1 MLNKPYNV
9 LRIQI
14 IKGVVT
20 VRIGIFTD
28 TYLPD
33 INGVVT
39 SVVTLKKALEK
50 NGHEVFV
57 VTNHDDMLKTTF
69 EDKVLRLPGLK
80 LDFLYGYKLTNPIQ
94 IAAAKPIK
102 AWNLD
107 IIHVH
112 QEFGV
117 GIFGRSLATAFDIPL
132 VSTYHTTYED
142 YTHYVNFFNFETIDN
157 ISKKAVEGLSKAF
170 TKKSQIVIAP
180 SQKTKDMLVG
190 YGIKNRIEIIPTG
203 LDLDA
208 FDEHNTSEKKIKEIR
223 DECRISEGQSVFIYV
238 GRIAQ
243 EKSIDIVIKAF
254 KHVREKKL
262 NAKFI
267 IVGSGPDL
275 KLLQELVRE
284 LSLED
289 YVYFAGLKQSNE
301 VASYYHAADAFI
313 SGSTTETQGLTYIE
327 ALASGLG
334 LFARKDDVLKDIVVE
349 DKTGYYFDNEIELAN
364 KIEKFIINTENRQMI
379 KENALNVSKAYSLDQ
394 YYDNI
399 IKCYKQA
406 IEMEKNVNNKGN

>member
-1 MLNKPYNV
+1 MQNKPYNV
-9 LRIQI
+9 LEIQI
-14 IKGVVT
+14 IKGVVI

-39 SVVTLKKALEK
+39 SVLTLKKALEK

-69 EDKVLRLPGLK
+69 KDNVLRLPGLK

-107 IIHVH
+107 LIHVH

-117 GIFGRSLATAFDIPL
+117 GIFGRSLASAFEIPL

-157 ISKKAVEGLSKAF
+157 ISKRAVEGLSKAF

-180 SQKTKDMLVG
+180 SEKTKEMLVG
-190 YGIKNRIEIIPTG
+190 YGIKNRIQVIPTG
-203 LDLDA
+203 LDLDV
-208 FDEHNTSEKKIKEIR
+208 FDENNTSVEKIKEIR
-223 DECRISEGQSVFIYV
+223 DECGISEGQSVFIYV

-254 KHVREKKL
+254 KHVKAKGI
-262 NAKFI
+262 NAKFV

-275 KLLQELVRE
+275 KMLQELTKE
-284 LSLED
+284 LALED
-289 YVYFAGLKQSNE
+289 YVFFAGLKQREE
-301 VASYYHAADAFI
+301 VAAYYHSADAFI

-334 LFARKDDVLKDIVVE
+334 LFARKDEVLKDIVIE
-349 DKTGYYFDNEIELAN
+349 DKTGYYFDNEVQLAN
-364 KIEKFIINTENRQMI
+364 KIENFILNRENRARI
-379 KENALNVSKAYSLDQ
+379 KENALKVSKAYSLDE

-399 IKCYKQA
+399 IECYKQA
-406 IEMEKNVNNKGN
+406 IEMEKNVTN